1 MKVWQLGFGLFHLC
15 LNLIWA
21 LLLVHRG
28 TISQTGSLTFFFAVL
43 EKTRLGEKHPDYHTL
58 LAALTQILHGII
70 LNAWHVECDHPSLAA
85 FTKSE
90 PTDQELFM
98 LAQKII
104 DCHATPMHELKPE
117 KKKKGAD
124 PGTVPPTNFNGAPDN
139 ILDPRDD
146 KAHHNLHLLTHDL
159 LYVIELIRA
168 ISDGDW
174 GRIEDILANLAMMF
188 RGAGSNNYC
197 MEILHFIYNLK
208 KVWTPDFVDIMRDN
222 MIVNISGLVGHCM
235 PIDLNIEH
243 IIGYLKVDQLTSNCI
258 GLTYLSQFLF
268 STKGLYSTWERLGN
282 ISAIIEFLQ
291 NIKKQMGASLGAPYT
306 SRSHETPNTLDA
318 VWKVTNKVKD
328 LQLNKFKLDREGNNS
343 AKLTAN
349 VLALGEQ
356 RLKSS
361 TLANFNKKVQR
372 LYDGY
377 AVVAEVDEIPEMGIS
392 VDLDGERQEG
402 WDFD

>member
-208 KVWTPDFVDIMRDN
+208 KVWTPDFV
-222 MIVNISGLVGHCM
+222 
-235 PIDLNIEH
+235 
-243 IIGYLKVDQLTSNCI
+243 
-258 GLTYLSQFLF
+258 
-268 STKGLYSTWERLGN
+268 
-282 ISAIIEFLQ
+282 
-291 NIKKQMGASLGAPYT
+291 
-306 SRSHETPNTLDA
+306 
-318 VWKVTNKVKD
+318 
-328 LQLNKFKLDREGNNS
+328 
-343 AKLTAN
+343 
-349 VLALGEQ
+349 
-356 RLKSS
+356 
-361 TLANFNKKVQR
+361 
-372 LYDGY
+372 
-377 AVVAEVDEIPEMGIS
+377 
-392 VDLDGERQEG
+392 
-402 WDFD
+402 